1 MKKYILLPVYL
12 LIVAL
17 TSCKTSLEIND
28 TEALSLSVEGTVL
41 VPSTGKEINV
51 DVNTD
56 KSDWSYLG
64 GADWV
69 KISKGDSRL
78 TLSVTPNKT
87 SSKRSIPIVIM
98 AGESSQSFSI
108 EQDGG
113 DGAVTSDKSEITVD
127 QWEDQ
132 ITISVESND
141 SEWEVVCSASDWLT
155 YTSNPRKRELRV
167 NISENKDVKERVAV
181 FYIHTKTGEGNY
193 EVKLT
198 QNGALYYI
206 LPYPGFNETETEV
219 KAFEDG
225 RRSVL
230 IGKPSGGTNPL
241 FGGNSN
247 VWTYQTK
254 SKAFGQIQYI
264 IEPDERLYRAAIVWA
279 SDPMFFRRDRE
290 IDNTIEF
297 LLKNGF
303 TLRRNTT
310 YYSEKLECTA
320 LLGMTN
326 EGSFIMYTFE
336 PKQPAPAATFDKFP
350 WGLLDTPRWRDYT
363 RADIEAWEKAHGG
376 TFLMETNDG
385 EEIALAYS
393 AKEYGGMIRI
403 YKLSLDEDDVRPLKN
418 TLYVFTDTSRVYYKV
433 KGAVMLTKEFA
444 QLARSEGFVFRS
456 YIESVIFM
464 YENVNRGLYMGVYRF
479 LEEDPQDPSV
489 LLEYAKMEFL
499 PISSS
504 DRPQTAVEQM
514 QDMKRREKTDAF
526 ISAALSRMSHKQDK

>member
-1 MKKYILLPVYL
+1 MKKYILLPILVL
-12 LIVAL
+12 VMTLA
-17 TSCKTSLEIND
+17 SCKTSLEVND
-28 TEALSLSVEGTVL
+28 PDTLSLSVEGTVL

-56 KSDWSYLG
+56 KADWSYLG

-155 YTSNPRKRELRV
+155 YTTNPRKRELRV

-181 FYIHTKTGEGNY
+181 FYIHTKAGEGNY

-264 IEPDERLYRAAIVWA
+264 IEPDERLYRSAIVWA

-320 LLGMTN
+320 MLGMTN

-336 PKQPAPAATFDKFP
+336 PKQPAPAPTFGKFP
-350 WGLLDTPRWRDYT
+350 WGILDEPRWRNYT
-363 RADIEAWEKAHGG
+363 RQDIEAWEKANGG
-376 TFLMETNDG
+376 TFVMETNDG
-385 EEIALAYS
+385 EEVALAYS
-393 AKEYGGMIRI
+393 SKEHGGMIRV
-403 YKLSLDEDDVRPLKN
+403 YKVSLEEDEVRPLKN
-418 TLYVFTDTSRVYYKV
+418 VIHVFSDTSRVYYKV
-433 KGAVMLTKEFA
+433 KGAVMLTQEFA
-444 QLARSEGFVFRS
+444 QLSRSVGFVFRS
-456 YIESVIFM
+456 YIESRIFM
-464 YENVNRGLYMGVYRF
+464 YEHINRGLYMGVYRF
-479 LEEDPQDPSV
+479 LEEDTEDPNV
-489 LLEYAKMEFL
+489 FLEYAKMELL
-499 PISSS
+499 PISNG

-514 QDMKRREKTDAF
+514 FEAKRQDKMEAF
-526 ISAALSRMSHKQDK
+526 VSEALSRAFYK